1 MNIEFTLNGLQHKV
15 TITSVERAI
24 DVLIKQCGI
33 KSLAAEC
40 LDGHCGKCL
49 ILLDGKSAYSCI
61 MPAFLLRDRRV
72 ETIEHF
78 TKRHEFDLLVA
89 ELHRYSSQSCSG
101 YHSAIALMGMMLLQK
116 TKVPQT
122 DEILDAM
129 ENTHCNCLDPA
140 DFVAA
145 VLNAY
150 QKLRTTRKQY
160 EPE

>member
-15 TITSVERAI
+15 TITSAERAI
-24 DVLIKQCGI
+24 DVLAKQCGI

-49 ILLDGKSAYSCI
+49 ILLDGTPAYSCI

-72 ETIEHF
+72 ETIDYFLKSREY
-78 TKRHEFDLLVA
+78 DLLIT
-89 ELHRYSSQSCSG
+89 ELHRYGTLSCSG

-116 TKVPQT
+116 KKAPQS
-122 DEILDAM
+122 DEIFDAL
-129 ENTHCNCLDPA
+129 ENIHCNCLEPA
-140 DFVAA
+140 DFEAA

-150 QKLRTTRKQY
+150 QKSKPTRKQY
-160 EPE
+160 ESE